1 MFKNYINRKTKN
13 EEIEKN
19 VINLEFLEDLEK
31 NFTQDKKKL
40 KTEIFLSD
48 NLFIMEELTYFDE
61 EQYNIFDY
69 IVEFNS
75 GYFFAVSR
83 EVIDDIIGK
92 MKVQNIYLI
101 GIYLSYEDIKEI
113 QNINFM
119 SIDQR
124 KEFIKEEINYLKY
137 IVLIIITLV
146 IHLFFRGYN
155 NKIIAKID
163 LIDKQHI
170 ALKTKIKEN
179 QNIILNIEK
188 KIEQQHTFE
197 KNLMG
202 RDTGVAKILN
212 KIFNET
218 IEDFFIESLTIT
230 KNQVAIVGS
239 SSNLNAV
246 YNFKKKLFNEGF
258 KKINND
264 FIKNESG
271 NILYKIDF
279 HYYNNISKIEKVE
292 KND

>member
-1 MFKNYINRKTKN
+1 MFKNYINKKTKN

-163 LIDKQHI
+163 LIDKQHL

-202 RDTGVAKILN
+202 RDTGVTKILN

-239 SSNLNAV
+239 SSNLNAI

-279 HYYNNISKIEKVE
+279 HYNNNISKIEKVE

>member
-1 MFKNYINRKTKN
+1 MFKNYINKKTKN

-239 SSNLNAV
+239 SSNLNAI

>member
-1 MFKNYINRKTKN
+1 MFKNYINKKTKN

-31 NFTQDKKKL
+31 DFNQDKKKL

-119 SIDQR
+119 SLDQR

-146 IHLFFRGYN
+146 IHLFF
-155 NKIIAKID
+155 KP
-163 LIDKQHI
+163 Q
-170 ALKTKIKEN
+170 
-179 QNIILNIEK
+179 
-188 KIEQQHTFE
+188 
-197 KNLMG
+197 
-202 RDTGVAKILN
+202 
-212 KIFNET
+212 
-218 IEDFFIESLTIT
+218 
-230 KNQVAIVGS
+230 
-239 SSNLNAV
+239 
-246 YNFKKKLFNEGF
+246 
-258 KKINND
+258 
-264 FIKNESG
+264 
-271 NILYKIDF
+271 
-279 HYYNNISKIEKVE
+279 
-292 KND
+292 

>member
-1 MFKNYINRKTKN
+1 MFKNYINKKTKN

-202 RDTGVAKILN
+202 RDTGVTKILN

-239 SSNLNAV
+239 SSNLNAI

-279 HYYNNISKIEKVE
+279 HYNNNISKIEKVE

>member
-1 MFKNYINRKTKN
+1 MFKNYINKKTKN

-119 SIDQR
+119 SLDQR

-163 LIDKQHI
+163 LIDKQHL

-202 RDTGVAKILN
+202 RDIGVTKILN

-239 SSNLNAV
+239 SSNLNAI

>member
-1 MFKNYINRKTKN
+1 MFKNYINKKTKN

-179 QNIILNIEK
+179 QNIILNIENN
-188 KIEQQHTFE
+188 IEQQHTFE
-197 KNLMG
+197 KNLME

>member
-1 MFKNYINRKTKN
+1 MFKNYINKKTKN

-101 GIYLSYEDIKEI
+101 GIYLSCEDIKEI

-119 SIDQR
+119 SLDQR

-202 RDTGVAKILN
+202 RDTGVTKILN

-239 SSNLNAV
+239 SSNLNAI

-279 HYYNNISKIEKVE
+279 HYNNNISKIEKVE

>member
-1 MFKNYINRKTKN
+1 MFKNYINKKTKN

-101 GIYLSYEDIKEI
+101 GIYLSCEDIKEI

-119 SIDQR
+119 SLDQR

-279 HYYNNISKIEKVE
+279 HYNNNISKIEKVE

>member
-1 MFKNYINRKTKN
+1 
-13 EEIEKN
+13 
-19 VINLEFLEDLEK
+19 
-31 NFTQDKKKL
+31 
-40 KTEIFLSD
+40 
-48 NLFIMEELTYFDE
+48 MEELTYFDE

-119 SIDQR
+119 SLDQR

-146 IHLFFRGYN
+146 IHLFFKGYN

-163 LIDKQHI
+163 LIDKQHL

-179 QNIILNIEK
+179 QNIILNIENN
-188 KIEQQHTFE
+188 IEQQHTFE

-202 RDTGVAKILN
+202 RDTGVTKILN

-246 YNFKKKLFNEGF
+246 YNFKNKLFNEGF

-279 HYYNNISKIEKVE
+279 HYNNNISKIEKVE

>member
-1 MFKNYINRKTKN
+1 MFKNYINKKTKN

-119 SIDQR
+119 SLDQR

-202 RDTGVAKILN
+202 RDTGVTKILN

-279 HYYNNISKIEKVE
+279 HYNNNISKIEKVE